1 MPPSIRRAVATLG
14 LALLATA
21 AVVAQQRNPLPWAQ
35 RPSPH
40 ESHSFT
46 VDESKITIEY
56 GRPFKRGRVVW
67 GGLRPWGQ
75 WWMPGADEATTM
87 ITADT
92 LVIGDLTVPA
102 GEHTLYMMVMEK
114 DPKLIVSNETG
125 QFHTVYHPARDLGRV
140 TFQLRML
147 ADPVEQMTWT
157 FEQVP
162 GGGGMLKL
170 AWDDREYFVP
180 FVVKKQ
186 ARP

>member
-1 MPPSIRRAVATLG
+1 MTPTIRSAVITLVVT
-14 LALLATA
+14 ALATI

-102 GEHTLYMMVMEK
+102 GEHTL
-114 DPKLIVSNETG
+114 
-125 QFHTVYHPARDLGRV
+125 
-140 TFQLRML
+140 
-147 ADPVEQMTWT
+147 
-157 FEQVP
+157 
-162 GGGGMLKL
+162 
-170 AWDDREYFVP
+170 
-180 FVVKKQ
+180 
-186 ARP
+186 